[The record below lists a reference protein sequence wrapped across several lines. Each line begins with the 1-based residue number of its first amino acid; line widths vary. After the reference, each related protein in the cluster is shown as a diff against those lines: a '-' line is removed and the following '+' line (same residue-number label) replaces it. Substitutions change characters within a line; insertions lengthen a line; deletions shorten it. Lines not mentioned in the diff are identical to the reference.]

1 MAFSLQFAHF
11 VDGVF
16 NFSCPSPFCP
26 TWSSSLCVWDVASA
40 SVHFDAMTAFFPT
53 WWRFPPVC
61 SLCWW
66 FFFFSRPSPFCSTWS
81 SLCVWGVGSASD
93 QFGLI
98 WWRFL
103 RLSGV
108 FLKFAHFV
116 DGLFTFS
123 CPSPFCPTWSSLCVW
138 VVNSANVQF
147 ELLWCHLFRL
157 DGVFLQFVHSVYG
170 VFSLSAAHL
179 HSVQHDLHCVCE
191 VSPLQASSSTLWRG
205 CTYR

>member
-1 MAFSLQFAHF
+1 MIFFTVCVRCSLCKRPFRRYDCVFSDLMAFS
-11 VDGVF
+11 
-16 NFSCPSPFCP
+16 
-26 TWSSSLCVWDVASA
+26 SSLFTLLMV
-40 SVHFDAMTAFFPT
+40 
-53 WWRFPPVC
+53 
-61 SLCWW
+61 
-66 FFFFSRPSPFCSTWS
+66 FFFSRPSPFCSTWS

-103 RLSGV
+103 RLGGV

-123 CPSPFCPTWSSLCVW
+123 CPSPFCPTWSPLCVW